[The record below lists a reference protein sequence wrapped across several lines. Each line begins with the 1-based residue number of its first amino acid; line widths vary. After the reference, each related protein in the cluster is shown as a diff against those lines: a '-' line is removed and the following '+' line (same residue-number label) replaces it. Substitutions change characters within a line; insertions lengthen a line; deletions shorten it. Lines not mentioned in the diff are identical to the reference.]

1 MNLSELR
8 LFSKVLCEHSKSK
21 SVAGRVLDLITQ
33 SDKLDLEQASELL
46 YDIVTM
52 DFFYEIPGD
61 MNSFLAQF
69 GRAEEENK
77 KPGLKE
83 RVIELLEENYRRNE
97 TTGDLIESDEDSEG
111 NLK

>member
-33 SDKLDLEQASELL
+33 SDKLDLEQASEHL

-61 MNSFLAQF
+61 MNSFLAHL
-69 GRAEEENK
+69 GRGEENK